1 MNKYSSYTITF
12 RPRGGLSPATQ
23 DAIVKWLMKQDYYF
37 AVTEMEDD
45 AKHLHAQIWLDEP
58 RARGE
63 VCTAL
68 QRIGNRTIEQWD
80 KAQVKVMRN
89 GVKIA
94 YSDWHIDYLQECE
107 KKNEQP
113 NVICENT
120 PEDTIEFY
128 PTEEQQAA
136 VMAEANAVDRCMF
149 KLERLYCEHYGWD
162 GEGDTNHQVGLRTVQ
177 AFMATMMYAERK
189 IPVITDRKRL
199 GDLCKGLYHYLIKST
214 GWQACATMAEIR
226 EDAELQARMR
236 EFEASVEEAR
246 QSDN

>member
-12 RPRGGLSPATQ
+12 RPRGGLSSATQ
-23 DAIVKWLMKQDYYF
+23 EAIVKWLMKQDYYF
-37 AVTEMEDD
+37 AVTELEDD

-68 QRIGNRTIEQWD
+68 QRIGNRTIENWD

-107 KKNEQP
+107 KKLTEA
-113 NVICENT
+113 NVLCESV
-120 PEDTIEFY
+120 PEDTIDFY
-128 PTEEQQAA
+128 PTEEEQEA
-136 VMAEANAVDRCMF
+136 VQAEANAVDKMMF
-149 KLERLYCEHYGWD
+149 KLERLYCDHYGHLMQYS
-162 GEGDTNHQVGLRTVQ
+162 EHMITIKTVQ
-177 AFMATMMYAERK
+177 AFMATMMFKERK
-189 IPVITDRKRL
+189 IQVITDRRRL
-199 GDLCKGLYHYLIKST
+199 SDVCRGLYHYLTKSE
-214 GWQACATMAEIR
+214 GWQACATMAELK
-226 EDAELQARMR
+226 EEAELQARQR